1 MIEYLDRIYTHSGIT
16 PPDAE
21 DIHNEVLDLLC
32 HEEYAQKVFFQIQ
45 NEPCPYRRDAL
56 LECFRREL
64 HSSRQL
70 IKGHVCMEYDG
81 CTMIVWQ
88 DAEHEIKQA
97 IRRCRSLEDG
107 VPPIGRSQS
116 ELKDAASGYRLE
128 AKGERREARGE
139 RREVRGERL
148 EARIEQ
154 VKSTIQQIVQDIA
167 ADITIGQGVSVHID
181 RLTIPVHIHNYNAPI
196 GQYWHHI
203 EQQEL
208 KQ

>member
-64 HSSRQL
+64 HSSHQL

-88 DAEHEIKQA
+88 DAEYEIKQA
-97 IRRCRSLEDG
+97 IRRCRNEIQEFRSLEDG

-116 ELKDAASGYRLE
+116 ELQDAASGCRLQ
-128 AKGERREARGE
+128 
-139 RREVRGERL
+139 VRGK
-148 EARIEQ
+148 IVQQ

-196 GQYWHHI
+196 GQYAHHI

>member
-64 HSSRQL
+64 HSSHQL

-97 IRRCRSLEDG
+97 IRRCRNEVQEFRSLE
-107 VPPIGRSQS
+107 
-116 ELKDAASGYRLE
+116 EAASGC
-128 AKGERREARGE
+128 
-139 RREVRGERL
+139 RREVRGK
-148 EARIEQ
+148 IVQQ

-181 RLTIPVHIHNYNAPI
+181 RLTIPIHIHNYNAPI
-196 GQYWHHI
+196 GQYAHHI

>member
-1 MIEYLDRIYTHSGIT
+1 
-16 PPDAE
+16 
-21 DIHNEVLDLLC
+21 
-32 HEEYAQKVFFQIQ
+32 
-45 NEPCPYRRDAL
+45 
-56 LECFRREL
+56 
-64 HSSRQL
+64 
-70 IKGHVCMEYDG
+70 MEYDG

-97 IRRCRSLEDG
+97 IRRCRNEVQEFRSLEDG

-116 ELKDAASGYRLE
+116 ELQDAASGCRLQ
-128 AKGERREARGE
+128 
-139 RREVRGERL
+139 VRGK
-148 EARIEQ
+148 IVQQ

-196 GQYWHHI
+196 GQYWHHV

>member
-1 MIEYLDRIYTHSGIT
+1 MIEYLDRIYTHSGLT

-32 HEEYAQKVFFQIQ
+32 HEEYARKVFFQIQ

-64 HSSRQL
+64 HSRHQL
-70 IKGHVCMEYDG
+70 IQGHVCMEYDG
-81 CTMIVWQ
+81 CTMIVWHN
-88 DAEHEIKQA
+88 AEDEIKQA
-97 IRRCRSLEDG
+97 IRRCRRVQDG
-107 VPPIGRSQS
+107 VPPTGRSQS
-116 ELKDAASGYRLE
+116 ELQDAASGYR
-128 AKGERREARGE
+128 
-139 RREVRGERL
+139 REVRGK
-148 EARIEQ
+148 IVQQ
-154 VKSTIQQIVQDIA
+154 VKSTLKQIVQDIA
-167 ADITIGQGVSVHID
+167 ADIAIEQGVSVRID

-196 GQYWHHI
+196 GQYAHHI

>member
-64 HSSRQL
+64 HSNHQL

-97 IRRCRSLEDG
+97 IRRCRDE
-107 VPPIGRSQS
+107 VQEFR
-116 ELKDAASGYRLE
+116 RLE
-128 AKGERREARGE
+128 VKGE

-154 VKSTIQQIVQDIA
+154 VKSTFQQIVQDIA
-167 ADITIGQGVSVHID
+167 ADIAIGQGMSVHID

-196 GQYWHHI
+196 GQYAHHI

>member
-1 MIEYLDRIYTHSGIT
+1 MIEYLGRIYTHSGIT

-45 NEPCPYRRDAL
+45 NEPSPYRRDAL

-64 HSSRQL
+64 HSSHQL

-97 IRRCRSLEDG
+97 IRRCRNEIGEQRSCSLED
-107 VPPIGRSQS
+107 
-116 ELKDAASGYRLE
+116 ASLLFSG
-128 AKGERREARGE
+128 RREAPTGE
-139 RREVRGERL
+139 EVRGK
-148 EARIEQ
+148 IVQQ
-154 VKSTIQQIVQDIA
+154 VKSTIKQIVQDIA
-167 ADITIGQGVSVHID
+167 ADIDIRQGVNIHIK

-196 GQYWHHI
+196 GQYALHI